1 MHRLG
6 QECHMPEEKRR
17 WLQMAAEEGYVPAM
31 YDLAMLSDN
40 PREKR
45 WWLREAARNGWQ
57 EAIVELAE
65 TEC

>member
-1 MHRLG
+1 
-6 QECHMPEEKRR
+6 
-17 WLQMAAEEGYVPAM
+17 M